1 MGHAADSAS
10 AACAAPHCRAELLKR
25 WSRVG
30 RLARGSWM
38 TPPPPPP
45 PRFPAIHS
53 RETLVT
59 TAGEPGAEAAGAGA
73 GGSADGDAD
82 MTCAAPTELE
92 VCLQV
97 AASDDAVFFTAEDV
111 ASASAAYLRAKARAP
126 RWHTD
131 ARQAWLSSL
140 YHP

>member
-1 MGHAADSAS
+1 
-10 AACAAPHCRAELLKR
+10 
-25 WSRVG
+25 
-30 RLARGSWM
+30 M

-45 PRFPAIHS
+45 PRSPDITS
-53 RETLVT
+53 REPLIT

-73 GGSADGDAD
+73 GGSEDGDAD

-92 VCLQV
+92 VCLEV
-97 AASDDAVFFTAEDV
+97 AASDDAVFFTAEDA
-111 ASASAAYLRAKARAP
+111 ASASTAYARAKARAP